1 MSMKPFVLMSIA
13 ATMMLSVASVQ
24 AQKSTVAVVDV
35 QRAFNAVKEK
45 SQIDAELTTMAD
57 KVKQEDASRTK
68 TIKELQ
74 QDLSILSPG
83 TAAHTQKQ
91 NDLEK
96 AVLSRQVWLNYQQL
110 KLNRERAL
118 RVENMY
124 KKMLATIGRVATAEG
139 YTVVLFKEQP
149 VRFNNVTKPEQMNAV
164 IQVRKVLW
172 SAPNLDLTEQVV
184 LKMDAEYRSS
194 K

>member
-172 SAPNLDLTEQVV
+172 SAPNLDLTEQVI

>member
-96 AVLSRQVWLNYQQL
+96 AALSRQVWLNYQQL